1 VTDFLLAKI
10 WDRSFDPKGWLIS
23 EKLDGFRSGWNG
35 KQFISRNGNV
45 IKSPAWFTK
54 GLPYEALDGELY
66 AGRGEIGKVTSA
78 VNGSRDDDWKAI
90 HYSVYDAPDYLQ
102 AFEQRIKY
110 AQMILNRATHAKVID
125 FWVCESKEQLL
136 KQLDDIVDAGGEGL
150 MLRKPGS
157 RYERK
162 RSSTLLKV
170 KKRFDAEA
178 VVVGHVEG
186 TRPGLCGSLEVINNK
201 GLKFKVASGMTE
213 AMAHNPP
220 PIGTIITYEWELL
233 TKEGIPRPAM
243 FARIRKESVDSDGD
257 EKENLLKGN

>member
-1 VTDFLLAKI
+1 MTDFLLANR
-10 WDRSFDPKGWLIS
+10 WDRILDPTGWLVS
-23 EKLDGFRSGWNG
+23 VKLDGHRAHWDGKRFRSRDQNG
-35 KQFISRNGNV
+35 SFGRI
-45 IKSPAWFTK
+45 IEPPAWFTK

-78 VNGSRDDDWKAI
+78 VNGSRESDWKAI

-110 AQMILNRATHAKVID
+110 AELILNRAVNAKVIK
-125 FWVCESKEQLL
+125 FWVCESKAQLL
-136 KQLDDIVDAGGEGL
+136 KQLDDIVAAGGEGL

-178 VVVGHVEG
+178 VVIGHVEG
-186 TRPGLCGSLEVINNK
+186 TRPGLCGSLEVLNPK
-201 GLKFKVASGMTE
+201 TGLKFKVASGMTE
-213 AMAHNPP
+213 AMAHAPP
-220 PIGTIITYEWELL
+220 KIGTIIQYEYELL
-233 TKEGIPRPAM
+233 TKDGVPRPAV
-243 FARIRKESVDSDGD
+243 FVRIRSDI
-257 EKENLLKGN
+257 